1 MKEVVLRIPEEIHD
15 TIGLN
20 KDLNKELLKRL
31 AVALY
36 AERKISI
43 GKAAHMSG
51 LSYEAFL
58 ESLSEFGVTLNYD
71 EKEFDCDVETVGSL
85 LQHEGNQ

>member
-51 LSYEAFL
+51 LSYAAFL

-71 EKEFDCDVETVGSL
+71 EEEFDRDMETVGRL
-85 LQHEGNQ
+85 LQHEGDK

>member
-1 MKEVVLRIPEEIHD
+1 MKEVLLRIPEEIHD

-71 EKEFDCDVETVGSL
+71 EEEFDRDMETVGRL
-85 LQHEGNQ
+85 